1 MASAPGAGD
10 LMPLSGRLHADV
22 PGFVADNL
30 RYPGDGSIVSVDR
43 LSVEPGGRL
52 VIFGPNGAG
61 KTTLLRMLA
70 GILPGRPPMDASYL
84 PQHSHMF
91 RGSAGWNLGLGLDAE
106 QTVWART
113 LADRFGLNP
122 DVYLDPARAL
132 SGGERQRLSLART
145 LARPEPWV
153 LLDEPLAALDVAD
166 RMSVAGAL
174 VDSLGGKGAIIVT
187 HDREEAAVLGERL
200 AVMVGGTILQEGP
213 VAEVFSLPVDDRVAR
228 AVGVANVL
236 DGVADGREGPLCSI
250 QVGPLHVWGVG
261 DLEAGASARVLF
273 GAEAVTLFT
282 GHDAASG
289 SARNRWPGTVA
300 ALRETGRLIEV
311 IVDAGSPIAAL
322 ITPGSREAL
331 DLAPGAPVTLTVKA
345 TAVRVIPR

>member
-1 MASAPGAGD
+1 MDS
-10 LMPLSGRLHADV
+10 L
-22 PGFVADNL
+22 VAEDL
-30 RYPGDGSIVSVDR
+30 RYPADGSIISVER
-43 LSVEPGGRL
+43 LSVEAGGRL

-61 KTTLLRMLA
+61 KTTLLRVLA
-70 GILPGRPPMDASYL
+70 GILPGGPSIKAAYQ
-84 PQHSHMF
+84 PQHSHVF
-91 RGSAGWNLGLGLDAE
+91 RGSAGWNLGLGLDPE

-113 LADRFGLNP
+113 LADRFGLDP

-166 RMSVAGAL
+166 RMAVAAAL
-174 VDSLGGKGAIIVT
+174 VHSLNGKGAIVVT
-187 HDREEAAVLGERL
+187 HDREEAAVLGERV
-200 AVMVGGTILQEGP
+200 AVMVGGSIVQEGP

-236 DGVADGREGPLCSI
+236 DGIAGASEESLSSVM
-250 QVGPLHVWGVG
+250 VGSLHVWGIG
-261 DLEAGASARVLF
+261 DLAEGSAARVLF
-273 GAEAVTLFT
+273 GAEAVTLFA
-282 GHDAASG
+282 GHDATAG
-289 SARNRWPGTVA
+289 SARNRWPGRVA
-300 ALRETGRLIEV
+300 ALREAGRLIEV

-331 DLAPGAPVTLTVKA
+331 HLAPGTVVTLTVKA
-345 TAVRVIPR
+345 AAVRVIPR

>member
-1 MASAPGAGD
+1 MD
-10 LMPLSGRLHADV
+10 LLLV
-22 PGFVADNL
+22 ENL
-30 RYPGDGSIVSVDR
+30 RYPADGSIVSVER
-43 LSVEPGGRL
+43 LSVEAGGRL

-61 KTTLLRMLA
+61 KTTLLRVLA
-70 GILPGRPPMDASYL
+70 GILPGGPSIKAAYQ
-84 PQHSHMF
+84 PQHSHVF
-91 RGSAGWNLGLGLDAE
+91 RGSAGWNLGLGLDPE

-113 LADRFGLNP
+113 LADRFGLDP

-166 RMSVAGAL
+166 RLDVAAAL
-174 VDSLGGKGAIIVT
+174 VGSLNGKGAIVVT
-187 HDREEAAVLGERL
+187 HDREEAAVLGERV
-200 AVMVGGTILQEGP
+200 AVMVDGTIVQEGP

-236 DGVADGREGPLCSI
+236 DGIAGVSEDSLSSVM
-250 QVGPLHVWGVG
+250 VGSLHVWGVG
-261 DLEAGASARVLF
+261 DLAEGSAARVLF
-273 GAEAVTLFT
+273 GAEAVTLFP
-282 GHDAASG
+282 GHDATAG
-289 SARNRWPGTVA
+289 SARNRWQGRVA
-300 ALRETGRLIEV
+300 AIREAGRLTEV

-331 DLAPGAPVTLTVKA
+331 HLAPGAAVTLTVKA
-345 TAVRVIPR
+345 AAVRVIPR

>member
-1 MASAPGAGD
+1 MD
-10 LMPLSGRLHADV
+10 LLLV
-22 PGFVADNL
+22 ENL
-30 RYPGDGSIVSVDR
+30 RYPADGSIVSVER
-43 LSVEPGGRL
+43 LSVEAGGRL

-61 KTTLLRMLA
+61 KTTLLRVLA
-70 GILPGRPPMDASYL
+70 GILPGGPSIKAAYQ
-84 PQHSHMF
+84 PQHSHVF
-91 RGSAGWNLGLGLDAE
+91 RGSAGWNLGLGLDPE

-113 LADRFGLNP
+113 LADRFGLDP

-166 RMSVAGAL
+166 RLDVAAAL
-174 VDSLGGKGAIIVT
+174 VGSLNGKGAIVVT
-187 HDREEAAVLGERL
+187 HDREEAAVLGERV
-200 AVMVGGTILQEGP
+200 AVMVDGTIVQEGP

-236 DGVADGREGPLCSI
+236 DGIAGVSEDSLSSVM
-250 QVGPLHVWGVG
+250 VGSLHVWGVG
-261 DLEAGASARVLF
+261 DLAEGSAARVLF
-273 GAEAVTLFT
+273 GAEAVTLFA
-282 GHDAASG
+282 GHDATAG
-289 SARNRWPGTVA
+289 SARNRWQGRVA
-300 ALRETGRLIEV
+300 AIREAGRLTEV

-331 DLAPGAPVTLTVKA
+331 HLAPGAAVTLTVKA
-345 TAVRVIPR
+345 AAVRVIPR

>member
-1 MASAPGAGD
+1 MDS
-10 LMPLSGRLHADV
+10 LV
-22 PGFVADNL
+22 VENL
-30 RYPGDGSIVSVDR
+30 RYPADGSIVSVER
-43 LSVEPGGRL
+43 LSVEAGGRL

-61 KTTLLRMLA
+61 KTTLLRVLA
-70 GILPGRPPMDASYL
+70 GILPGGPSIKAAYQ
-84 PQHSHMF
+84 PQHSHVF
-91 RGSAGWNLGLGLDAE
+91 RGSAGWNLGLGLDPE

-113 LADRFGLNP
+113 LADRFGLDP

-166 RMSVAGAL
+166 RLDVAAAL
-174 VDSLGGKGAIIVT
+174 VGSLNGKGTIVVT
-187 HDREEAAVLGERL
+187 HDREEAAVLGERV
-200 AVMVGGTILQEGP
+200 AVMVDGTIVQEGP

-236 DGVADGREGPLCSI
+236 DGIAGVSEDSLSSVM
-250 QVGPLHVWGVG
+250 VGSLHVWGVG
-261 DLEAGASARVLF
+261 DLAEGSAARVLF
-273 GAEAVTLFT
+273 GAEAVTLFA
-282 GHDAASG
+282 GHDATAG
-289 SARNRWPGTVA
+289 SARNRWQGRVA
-300 ALRETGRLIEV
+300 ALREAGRLTEV

-331 DLAPGAPVTLTVKA
+331 HLAPGAAVTLTVKA
-345 TAVRVIPR
+345 AAVRVIPR

>member
-1 MASAPGAGD
+1 MDS
-10 LMPLSGRLHADV
+10 L
-22 PGFVADNL
+22 VAEDL
-30 RYPGDGSIVSVDR
+30 RYPADGSIISVER
-43 LSVEPGGRL
+43 LSVEAGGRL

-61 KTTLLRMLA
+61 KTTLLRVLA
-70 GILPGRPPMDASYL
+70 GILPGGPSIKAAYQ
-84 PQHSHMF
+84 PQHSHVF
-91 RGSAGWNLGLGLDAE
+91 RGSAGWNLGLGLDPE

-113 LADRFGLNP
+113 LADRFGLDP

-166 RMSVAGAL
+166 RMAVAAAL
-174 VDSLGGKGAIIVT
+174 VHSLNGKGAIVVT
-187 HDREEAAVLGERL
+187 HDREEAAVLGERV
-200 AVMVGGTILQEGP
+200 AVMVGGSIVQEGP

-236 DGVADGREGPLCSI
+236 DGIAGVSEESLSSVM
-250 QVGPLHVWGVG
+250 VGSLHVWGIG
-261 DLEAGASARVLF
+261 DLAEGSAARVLF
-273 GAEAVTLFT
+273 GAEAVTLFA
-282 GHDAASG
+282 GHDATAG
-289 SARNRWPGTVA
+289 SARNRWPGRVA
-300 ALRETGRLIEV
+300 ALREAGRLIEV

-331 DLAPGAPVTLTVKA
+331 HLAPGTVVTLTVKA
-345 TAVRVIPR
+345 AAVRVIPR

>member
-1 MASAPGAGD
+1 MDS
-10 LMPLSGRLHADV
+10 LLV
-22 PGFVADNL
+22 ENL
-30 RYPGDGSIVSVDR
+30 RYPADGSIVSVER
-43 LSVEPGGRL
+43 LSVEAGGRL

-61 KTTLLRMLA
+61 KTTLLRVLA
-70 GILPGRPPMDASYL
+70 GILPGGPSIKAAYQ
-84 PQHSHMF
+84 PQHSHVF
-91 RGSAGWNLGLGLDAE
+91 RGSAGWNLGLGLDPE

-113 LADRFGLNP
+113 LADRFGLDP

-166 RMSVAGAL
+166 RLDVAAAL
-174 VDSLGGKGAIIVT
+174 VGSLNGKGAIVVT
-187 HDREEAAVLGERL
+187 HDREEAAVLGERV
-200 AVMVGGTILQEGP
+200 AVMVDGTIVQEGP

-236 DGVADGREGPLCSI
+236 DGIAGVSEDSLSSVM
-250 QVGPLHVWGVG
+250 VGSLHVWGVG
-261 DLEAGASARVLF
+261 DLAEGSAARVLF
-273 GAEAVTLFT
+273 GAEAVTLFA
-282 GHDAASG
+282 GHDATAG
-289 SARNRWPGTVA
+289 SARNRWQGRVA
-300 ALRETGRLIEV
+300 ALREAGRLTEV

-331 DLAPGAPVTLTVKA
+331 HLAPGAAVTLTVKA
-345 TAVRVIPR
+345 AAVRVIPR

>member
-1 MASAPGAGD
+1 MRSYGK
-10 LMPLSGRLHADV
+10 RYVDV
-22 PGFVADNL
+22 PPFEAHHL
-30 RYPGDGSIVSVDR
+30 RYPEDGSIVSVDR
-43 LSVEPGGRL
+43 LSIESGGRL

-70 GILPGRPPMDASYL
+70 GILPGRPPAETAYL

-91 RGSAGWNLGLGLDAE
+91 RGSAGWNLSLGLDAE

-113 LADRFGLNP
+113 LADRFGVDP
-122 DVYLDPARAL
+122 EVYLDPARAL

-166 RMSVAGAL
+166 RMAVAGAL
-174 VDSLGGKGAIIVT
+174 VDSLAGKGAIIVT
-187 HDREEAAVLGERL
+187 HDREEAAVLGKRL
-200 AVMVGGTILQEGP
+200 AVMVGGTFLQEGP

-236 DGVADGREGPLCSI
+236 DGVADGIEGPLCSI
-250 QVGPLHVWGVG
+250 RVGPVRVWGLG
-261 DLEAGASARVLF
+261 DLEEGAPARVLF
-273 GAEAVTLFT
+273 GAEAVTLFS
-282 GHDAASG
+282 GHDATSG
-289 SARNRWPGTVA
+289 SARNRWPGTVT

-311 IVDAGSPIAAL
+311 IVDAGSQIVAL
-322 ITPGSREAL
+322 ITPGSQEAL
-331 DLAPGAPVTLTVKA
+331 GLAPGAPVILTVKA
-345 TAVRVIPR
+345 TAVRVIPG

>member
-1 MASAPGAGD
+1 MDS
-10 LMPLSGRLHADV
+10 LLVES
-22 PGFVADNL
+22 L
-30 RYPGDGSIVSVDR
+30 RYPADGSIVSVER
-43 LSVEPGGRL
+43 LSVEAGGRL

-61 KTTLLRMLA
+61 KTTLLRVLA
-70 GILPGRPPMDASYL
+70 GILPGGPSIKAAYQ
-84 PQHSHMF
+84 PQHSHVF
-91 RGSAGWNLGLGLDAE
+91 RGSAGWNLGLGLDPE

-113 LADRFGLNP
+113 LADRFGLDP

-166 RMSVAGAL
+166 RLDVAAAL
-174 VDSLGGKGAIIVT
+174 VGSLNGKGAIVVT
-187 HDREEAAVLGERL
+187 HDREEAAVLGERV
-200 AVMVGGTILQEGP
+200 AVMVDGTIVQEGP

-236 DGVADGREGPLCSI
+236 DGIAGVSEDSLSSVM
-250 QVGPLHVWGVG
+250 VGSLHVWGVG
-261 DLEAGASARVLF
+261 DLAEGSAARVLF
-273 GAEAVTLFT
+273 GAEAVTLFA
-282 GHDAASG
+282 GHDATAG
-289 SARNRWPGTVA
+289 SARNRWQGRVA
-300 ALRETGRLIEV
+300 ALREAGRLTEV

-331 DLAPGAPVTLTVKA
+331 HLAPGAAVTLTVKA
-345 TAVRVIPR
+345 AAVRVIPR

>member
-1 MASAPGAGD
+1 
-10 LMPLSGRLHADV
+10 MPSSGSRYVGL
-22 PGFVADNL
+22 PPFEADNL
-30 RYPGDGSIVSVDR
+30 RYPEDGSIVSVDR
-43 LSVEPGGRL
+43 LSIEPGGRL

-70 GILPGRPPMDASYL
+70 GILPGHRPVDTAYL

-113 LADRFGLNP
+113 LADRFGVNP
-122 DVYLDPARAL
+122 EVYLEPARAL

-166 RMSVAGAL
+166 RMAVAGAL
-174 VDSLGGKGAIIVT
+174 VDSLSGKGAIIVT
-187 HDREEAAVLGERL
+187 HDREEAAVLGERI
-200 AVMVGGTILQEGP
+200 AVMVRGTILQEGP
-213 VAEVFSLPVDDRVAR
+213 VAEVFSLPIDDRVAR
-228 AVGVANVL
+228 AVGVSNVL
-236 DGVADGREGPLCSI
+236 DGVADSREGPLSSI
-250 QVGPLHVWGVG
+250 RVGPLCVWGVG
-261 DLEAGASARVLF
+261 DPEEGSAARVLF
-273 GAEAVTLFT
+273 GAEAVTLFA
-282 GHDAASG
+282 GHEAASG
-289 SARNRWPGTVA
+289 SARNRWPGTVTV
-300 ALRETGRLIEV
+300 LRETGRLIEV

-331 DLAPGAPVTLTVKA
+331 DLTPGSPVTLTVKA

>member
-1 MASAPGAGD
+1 MDS
-10 LMPLSGRLHADV
+10 L
-22 PGFVADNL
+22 VAEDL
-30 RYPGDGSIVSVDR
+30 RYPADGSIISVER
-43 LSVEPGGRL
+43 LSVEAGGRL

-61 KTTLLRMLA
+61 KTTLLRVLA
-70 GILPGRPPMDASYL
+70 GILPGGPSIKAAYQ
-84 PQHSHMF
+84 PQHSHVF
-91 RGSAGWNLGLGLDAE
+91 RGSAGWNLGLGLDPE

-113 LADRFGLNP
+113 LADRFGLDP

-166 RMSVAGAL
+166 RMAVAAAL
-174 VDSLGGKGAIIVT
+174 VHSLNGKGAIVVT
-187 HDREEAAVLGERL
+187 HDREEAAVLGERV
-200 AVMVGGTILQEGP
+200 AVMVGGTIVQEGP

-236 DGVADGREGPLCSI
+236 DGIAGVSEESLSSVM
-250 QVGPLHVWGVG
+250 VGSLHVWGIG
-261 DLEAGASARVLF
+261 DLAEGSAARVLF
-273 GAEAVTLFT
+273 GAEAVTLFA
-282 GHDAASG
+282 GHDATAG
-289 SARNRWPGTVA
+289 SARNRWPGRVA
-300 ALRETGRLIEV
+300 ALREAGRLIEV

-331 DLAPGAPVTLTVKA
+331 HLAPGTVVTLTVKA
-345 TAVRVIPR
+345 AAVRVIPR

>member
-1 MASAPGAGD
+1 MSLFG
-10 LMPLSGRLHADV
+10 GRHADL
-22 PGFVADNL
+22 PAFEADNL
-30 RYPGDGSIVSVDR
+30 RYPEDGSIVSVDR
-43 LSVEPGGRL
+43 LSIEPGGRL

-70 GILPGRPPMDASYL
+70 GILPGHPPTDTAYQ

-113 LADRFGLNP
+113 LADRFGVNP
-122 DVYLDPARAL
+122 EVYLDPARSL

-145 LARPEPWV
+145 LARSEPWV

-166 RMSVAGAL
+166 RMTVAAAL
-174 VDSLGGKGAIIVT
+174 VDSLNGKGAIIVT
-187 HDREEAAVLGERL
+187 HDREEAAVLGERV

-236 DGVADGREGPLCSI
+236 DGVTGQSEGPLCSI
-250 QVGPLHVWGVG
+250 RVGPLQVWGLG
-261 DLEAGASARVLF
+261 DLAEGVGARVLF
-273 GAEAVTLFT
+273 GAEAVTLFP
-282 GHDAASG
+282 GHEAAAG
-289 SARNRWPGTVA
+289 SARNRWPGTVSV
-300 ALRETGRLIEV
+300 LRETGRLIEV
-311 IVDAGSPIAAL
+311 IVDTGSPIAAL
-322 ITPGSREAL
+322 ITPGSQEAL
-331 DLAPGAPVTLTVKA
+331 NLEPGAPVIVAVKA
-345 TAVRVIPR
+345 TAARVIPR

>member
-1 MASAPGAGD
+1 MSLYGHRD
-10 LMPLSGRLHADV
+10 ADV
-22 PGFVADNL
+22 PGFEADNL
-30 RYPGDGSIVSVDR
+30 RYPEDGSIVSVDH
-43 LSVEPGGRL
+43 LSIEPGGRL

-61 KTTLLRMLA
+61 KSTLLRMLA
-70 GILPGRPPMDASYL
+70 GILPGRPPVDTAYL

-166 RMSVAGAL
+166 RMTVAGAL

-250 QVGPLHVWGVG
+250 RVGPLQVWGVG
-261 DLEAGASARVLF
+261 DLEAGTSGRVLF
-273 GAEAVTLFT
+273 GAEAVTLFA
-282 GHDAASG
+282 GHEATSG
-289 SARNRWPGTVA
+289 SARNRWRGTVTI
-300 ALRETGRLIEV
+300 LRETGRLIEV
-311 IVDAGSPIAAL
+311 IVDAGSSIAAL

>member
-1 MASAPGAGD
+1 MLEIPVFQ
-10 LMPLSGRLHADV
+10 ADH
-22 PGFVADNL
+22 L
-30 RYPGDGSIVSVDR
+30 RYPEDGSIVSVDH

-61 KTTLLRMLA
+61 KTTLLRMLG
-70 GILPGRPPMDASYL
+70 GILPGGPSVRAAYL

-91 RGSAGWNLGLGLDAE
+91 RGSAGWNLSLGLDAE

-122 DVYLDPARAL
+122 EVYLDPARSL

-145 LARPEPWV
+145 LSRPEPWV

-174 VDSLGGKGAIIVT
+174 VESLGRKGAIMVT

-213 VAEVFSLPVDDRVAR
+213 VAEVLSLPVDDRVAR

-236 DGVADGREGPLCSI
+236 DGITDGREGPLCSV
-250 QVGPLHVWGVG
+250 QVGPLQVWGLG
-261 DLEAGASARVLF
+261 DLLEGADARVLF
-273 GAEAVTLFT
+273 GAEAVTLFA
-282 GHDAASG
+282 GAEAISG
-289 SARNRWPGTVA
+289 SARNRWPGTVSV
-300 ALRETGRLIEV
+300 LRETGRLIEV
-311 IVDAGSPIAAL
+311 IVDAGTPIAAL

-331 DLAPGAPVTLTVKA
+331 HLVPGAPVTLTVKA
-345 TAVRVIPR
+345 TAVSVIPR

>member
-1 MASAPGAGD
+1 MDS
-10 LMPLSGRLHADV
+10 L
-22 PGFVADNL
+22 VAEDL
-30 RYPGDGSIVSVDR
+30 RYPADGSIISVER
-43 LSVEPGGRL
+43 LSVEAGGRL

-61 KTTLLRMLA
+61 KTTLLRVLA
-70 GILPGRPPMDASYL
+70 GILPGGPSIKAAYQ
-84 PQHSHMF
+84 PQHSHVF
-91 RGSAGWNLGLGLDAE
+91 RGSAGWNLGLGLDPE

-113 LADRFGLNP
+113 LADRFGLDP

-166 RMSVAGAL
+166 RMAVAAAL
-174 VDSLGGKGAIIVT
+174 VHSLNGKGAIVVT
-187 HDREEAAVLGERL
+187 HDREEAAVLGERV
-200 AVMVGGTILQEGP
+200 AVMVGGTIVQEGP

-236 DGVADGREGPLCSI
+236 DGIAGASEESLSSVM
-250 QVGPLHVWGVG
+250 VGSLHVWGIG
-261 DLEAGASARVLF
+261 DLAEGSAARVLF
-273 GAEAVTLFT
+273 GAEAVTLFA
-282 GHDAASG
+282 GHDATAG
-289 SARNRWPGTVA
+289 SARNRWPGRVA
-300 ALRETGRLIEV
+300 ALREAGRLIEV

-331 DLAPGAPVTLTVKA
+331 HLAPGTVVTLTVKA
-345 TAVRVIPR
+345 AAVRVIPR